1 MFIFTVTVPSEGFIM
16 RERVEMKRAFSV
28 NFFRGLIILTSV
40 FLVLILVMLLFEDS
54 IRNVEDR
61 RNALLLA
68 SQIFST
74 LSGSYYP
81 EVGVYDSTAVS
92 GGVQYGIRRTV
103 SEISPGIRE
112 MHIYVGRNDGSNRI
126 ELVRK
131 YYDLE
136 IRNL

>member
-1 MFIFTVTVPSEGFIM
+1 M
-16 RERVEMKRAFSV
+16 RGRSEMKLSLSGS
-28 NFFRGLIILTSV
+28 FFRGLAILSSIFLLLT
-40 FLVLILVMLLFEDS
+40 LVLLLFADR

-68 SQIFST
+68 NQIFSSF
-74 LSGSYYP
+74 SGSFYP

-92 GGVQYGIRRTV
+92 GSVQYGIRRTV
-103 SEISPGIRE
+103 SEVSPGIRE

>member
-1 MFIFTVTVPSEGFIM
+1 M
-16 RERVEMKRAFSV
+16 RGQSEMKYSLSGSFL
-28 NFFRGLIILTSV
+28 RGLIILSSV
-40 FLVLILVMLLFEDS
+40 FLLLTLVLLLFADS

-61 RNALLLA
+61 KNALLLA
-68 SQIFST
+68 NQFFST
-74 LSGSYYP
+74 CSESFYP
-81 EVGVYDSTAVS
+81 DVGVYDSTASSTLVT
-92 GGVQYGIRRTV
+92 ITLRHAV
-103 SEISPGIRE
+103 SEVSPGVRA

>member
-1 MFIFTVTVPSEGFIM
+1 M

>member
-1 MFIFTVTVPSEGFIM
+1 MALIEGSIM
-16 RERVEMKRAFSV
+16 RGRSEMKRSLSGS
-28 NFFRGLIILTSV
+28 FFRGLIILSSIFLLLT
-40 FLVLILVMLLFEDS
+40 LVLLLFSNS

-61 RNALLLA
+61 KNALLLA
-68 SQIFST
+68 NQIFST
-74 LSGSYYP
+74 CSESFYP

-92 GGVQYGIRRTV
+92 GVVQYEIRRTV

-112 MHIYVGRNDGSNRI
+112 MHLYVGRNDGSNRI

>member
-1 MFIFTVTVPSEGFIM
+1 M
-16 RERVEMKRAFSV
+16 RGLAEMKRSLSGS
-28 NFFRGLIILTSV
+28 FFRGLIILSSV
-40 FLVLILVMLLFEDS
+40 FLLLTLVLLLFAES

-61 RNALLLA
+61 KNALLLA
-68 SQIFST
+68 NQIFST
-74 LSGSYYP
+74 LSGSFYP
-81 EVGVYDSTAVS
+81 EVGVYDSSAVS

-103 SEISPGIRE
+103 SEVSPGIRE

-136 IRNL
+136 NRNL